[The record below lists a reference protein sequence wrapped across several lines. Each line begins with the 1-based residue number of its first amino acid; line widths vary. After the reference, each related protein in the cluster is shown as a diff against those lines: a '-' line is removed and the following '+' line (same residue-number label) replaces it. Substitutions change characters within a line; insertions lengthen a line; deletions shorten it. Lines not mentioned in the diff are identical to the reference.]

1 MTTGANMTGQDT
13 TAGGWP
19 AGWVI
24 SLVAGVVAAVLGRW
38 LGDSSIMAAVLVGL
52 MVFLVFGVLL
62 GMFWT
67 APPVTGGGDHTHHDH
82 AHHDHAHQDLA
93 APVLPAAARLA
104 PVSAPVT
111 APVDIAS
118 VPEARPAV
126 EVKPAGLAGPHGGM
140 PDPLQRIE
148 GIGPVLEKLCHD
160 MGIFHF
166 NQIAGWGPGEVAWMD
181 SNLKGF
187 RGRVTRDKWV
197 RQARLIGEIGLE
209 AFQLRARANDY

>member
-19 AGWVI
+19 AGRVI

-38 LGDSSIMAAVLVGL
+38 LGDSNITAAVLVGL

-67 APPVTGGGDHTHHDH
+67 APPVTGGGGHTHHDH
-82 AHHDHAHQDLA
+82 IHHDIA
-93 APVLPAAARLA
+93 APVPPDVAGLT
-104 PVSAPVT
+104 PVSSALT
-111 APVDIAS
+111 APARPPS
-118 VPEARPAV
+118 VTEALPAV
-126 EVKPAGLAGPHGGM
+126 ELKPLGFAGPRGGAS
-140 PDPLQRIE
+140 DGLQRIE

-160 MGIFHF
+160 LGIYHF
-166 NQIAGWGPGEVAWMD
+166 NQIAGWGPGEIAWMD
-181 SNLKGF
+181 DNLEGF

-209 AFQLRARANDY
+209 AFQLRARARATDY

>member
-1 MTTGANMTGQDT
+1 MTTGTHMAGQDT
-13 TAGGWP
+13 TGGWP

-38 LGDSSIMAAVLVGL
+38 LGDSSITAAVLVGL
-52 MVFLVFGVLL
+52 MVFGVFGVLL

-67 APPVTGGGDHTHHDH
+67 APPVAGGDHTHHDDT
-82 AHHDHAHQDLA
+82 HHDLAHQDLA

-140 PDPLQRIE
+140 PDPLQTIE